1 MRQTFTVATPSHA
14 ALVPIDREVQSAI
27 DALGLRDGVLHLF
40 TLHTTCALLIN
51 ENADP
56 DVVGDV
62 LRRLETMVPWQV
74 AGDRHGEG
82 NSAAHVKSLLIGPDL
97 TLPVQDGQPLLGT
110 WQGVFLAEFDGP
122 RRRTVVATALRA

>member
-1 MRQTFTVATPSHA
+1 
-14 ALVPIDREVQSAI
+14 
-27 DALGLRDGVLHLF
+27 
-40 TLHTTCALLIN
+40 
-51 ENADP
+51 
-56 DVVGDV
+56 
-62 LRRLETMVPWQV
+62 MVPWQV